1 MLLEIYFQGEY
12 NNVPKRILT
21 IALSVFVLSLF
32 LGLSTVAIAAVGGD
46 PIILEGD
53 DALTDP
59 EARGLTPLEQD
70 RPDAPWI
77 TKWYMPGRY
86 TNNGGFAVSGPI
98 DIIKDASGGALTQE
112 SLSTVDG
119 LLKTKTTKL
128 DFGAD
133 NGGDDDWTVKEID
146 PTDGNN
152 MSTIYDGADDSNF
165 DTWAILVIESPKDHV
180 AVMSPAHDD
189 FAQIWVNGDKYQS
202 DSKWTGGATKVNY
215 DIAISLNEGANV
227 LLYRCGESGG
237 SDYFNLHF
245 DDATNKAVSIFPKD
259 STDKDSFFK
268 EISSVVT
275 AVDARSKLPIIWGAV
290 KATK

>member
-1 MLLEIYFQGEY
+1 MR
-12 NNVPKRILT
+12 KSILS
-21 IALSVFVLSLF
+21 IALSVAVLTLF
-32 LGLSTVAIAAVGGD
+32 LTLSTISIAGVAND
-46 PIILEGD
+46 PVILTGD
-53 DALTDP
+53 DALTEPGD
-59 EARGLTPLEQD
+59 RGWTPLEQD

-86 TNNGGFAVSGPI
+86 MNNGGFATSGPV
-98 DIIKDASGGALTQE
+98 DVVKDASGGALTQE

-119 LLKTKTTKL
+119 LMKTQTTKL

-133 NGGDDDWTVKEID
+133 NGGADDWTVKEID

-152 MSTIYDGADDSNF
+152 MSTIYDGADDSDF
-165 DTWAILVIESPKDHV
+165 DTWAIVVIESPKDHV

-189 FAQIWVNGDKYQS
+189 FAQIWVNGDKYWN
-202 DSKWTGGATKVNY
+202 DSAWTGGATKVNY
-215 DIAISLNEGANV
+215 DVPINLNEGANV

-245 DDATNKAVSIFPKD
+245 DDATNNAVSIFPKD

-290 KATK
+290 KALK